1 MNQKIQRTSIH
12 VNKKANFDYDTI
24 ETLEA
29 GVILHGWEVKALR
42 EKSTNL
48 KGSYVSLKNDSPV
61 VIGWHITPYRQWGIT
76 LGQNPTRDRTLL
88 LKSKDIIRISE
99 KIKTG
104 WLTLIPREIYFKG
117 NLLKVEVSLVRWRK
131 DYNKKQLLKERTLN
145 REAEVAMK
153 HY

>member
-1 MNQKIQRTSIH
+1 MINQKQRTSIH
-12 VNKKANFDYDTI
+12 VNKKANFDYETI

-29 GVILHGWEVKALR
+29 GVILHGWEVKSLR

-48 KGSYVSLKNDSPV
+48 KGAYLSLKNGLPV
-61 VIGWHITPYRQWGIT
+61 VIGWHISPYRQWGIT
-76 LGQNPTRDRTLL
+76 LWQNPTRERALL
-88 LKSKDIIRISE
+88 LKSRDVLRLWE
-99 KIKTG
+99 KVKTG
-104 WLTLIPREIYFKG
+104 GLTLIPREIYLKG
-117 NLLKVEVSLVRWRK
+117 NLLKVEVALVRGRK